1 MGRQETH
8 RESYV
13 AGCIVYDN
21 QGISRAGLEMM
32 WAATMQ
38 R

>member
-1 MGRQETH
+1 MGHQGTH

-13 AGCIVYDN
+13 AGYTVSVN
-21 QGISRAGLEMM
+21 QGVSRAGLEMM

-38 R
+38 K